1 MPFTAESADQAVEL
15 ERHRQETWEK
25 LLEGADSSDQ
35 ASPDAC
41 NITRMLFQRAVVIG
55 GDYGL
60 TVIADGN
67 IVEEG
72 EQMKDGLKRVGG
84 QRA

>member
-1 MPFTAESADQAVEL
+1 MSLSAERTDQAVEL

-25 LLEGADSSDQ
+25 LLESADSGDQ
-35 ASPDAC
+35 TSSEAC
-41 NITRMLFQRAVVIG
+41 NITGMRFQRAIAIG

-67 IVEEG
+67 IVEAG
-72 EQMKDGLKRVGG
+72 EQMKDGLKRVGR

>member
-1 MPFTAESADQAVEL
+1 MSLPTESADQAVEL
-15 ERHRQETWEK
+15 ERHCEETWEK
-25 LLEGADSSDQ
+25 LLESADSGDQ
-35 ASPDAC
+35 TSSDAC
-41 NITRMLFQRAVVIG
+41 NIIGILFQRAIVRG

-84 QRA
+84 QQA